1 MSNENLF
8 KALGCSTRIKILK
21 VLANEEIH
29 LTALAKKIGLSKP
42 VVSRHIKILE
52 KAGLINKRII
62 GNIYLLKTNT
72 KDMEKA
78 LEPFIESQTI
88 IINKNK
94 SVFDALK
101 QIPGIEVK
109 KQGSQGYIKSIND
122 EKGYYIYEV
131 NGVLPEKPIDEY
143 QIDKDFNLVIKK
155 IVTIKKKS
163 INIKLKDEK

>member
-8 KALGCSTRIKILK
+8 KVLSSPTRIKILM
-21 VLANEEIH
+21 VLVNEEIH

-52 KAGLINKRII
+52 KTGLINKRII
-62 GNIYLLKTNT
+62 GNIYLLKTNA
-72 KDMEKA
+72 KNIEKVI
-78 LEPFIESQTI
+78 EPFIESQTI
-88 IINKNK
+88 TVNKNK
-94 SVFDALK
+94 SIFDALK

-143 QIDKDFNLVIKK
+143 QINNDLNLVIKK

>member
-8 KALGCSTRIKILK
+8 KALSSPTRIKILK
-21 VLANEEIH
+21 VLVNEEIH

-52 KAGLINKRII
+52 KTGLINKRII
-62 GNIYLLKTNT
+62 GNIYLLKTNA
-72 KDMEKA
+72 KNIEKV

-88 IINKNK
+88 IVNKNK
-94 SVFDALK
+94 SIFDALK

-143 QIDKDFNLVIKK
+143 QINKDLNLVIKK

>member
-1 MSNENLF
+1 MDNERLF
-8 KALGCSTRIKILK
+8 KALSSSSRIKILK
-21 VLANEEIH
+21 ILANEEIH

-52 KAGLINKRII
+52 KAGLINKKII
-62 GNIYLLKTNT
+62 GNIYLLKTNI
-72 KDMEKA
+72 KNMEAA
-78 LEPFIESQTI
+78 LDPFIESQTI
-88 IINKNK
+88 VIKKDKNL
-94 SVFDALK
+94 FDALK

-109 KQGSQGYIKSIND
+109 KQGSKGYIKSINN

-143 QIDKDFNLVIKK
+143 KVDNDLNLEIKK

-163 INIKLKDEK
+163 INIKIKDQK

>member
-8 KALGCSTRIKILK
+8 KALSSPTRIKILK
-21 VLANEEIH
+21 VLVNEEIH

-52 KAGLINKRII
+52 KTGLINKRII
-62 GNIYLLKTNT
+62 GNIYLLKTNA
-72 KDMEKA
+72 KNIEKV

-88 IINKNK
+88 IVNKNK
-94 SVFDALK
+94 SIFDALK

-143 QIDKDFNLVIKK
+143 QINNDLNLVIKK